1 MFPKI
6 PSFHVKIPKN
16 MHKQSKKF
24 SCGRIAQPQILLSEG
39 VCQKLSPL
47 TVFCLTDRRL
57 TVSVKPKPT
66 FGSVSE
72 LLSKNFFEQ
81 VVVGGYETLF
91 SVGLEVLKSLHVDLT
106 ENSIEIYKKKMTMDW
121 RRACCKNVWLRGF
134 NTELNR
140 NSDLTKLWWWLRFLR
155 KTEISWNYH
164 SLRYLVQEYWTWLWN
179 GW

>member
-1 MFPKI
+1 MIYLYKLYLHVKPYPSVLLLLYTMFPKI
-6 PSFHVKIPKN
+6 SNFHVKKTKKYAQTVKDDFIWKN
-16 MHKQSKKF
+16 RATSNSLERRSVSKT
-24 SCGRIAQPQILLSEG
+24 L
-39 VCQKLSPL
+39 PL

-106 ENSIEIYKKKMTMDW
+106 ENSIEIYKKK
-121 RRACCKNVWLRGF
+121 
-134 NTELNR
+134 
-140 NSDLTKLWWWLRFLR
+140 
-155 KTEISWNYH
+155 
-164 SLRYLVQEYWTWLWN
+164 
-179 GW
+179 